1 MRGGLG
7 VLSRGSEYPLRASR
21 ESQGGWVSPA
31 QSARSGFGT
40 NGGLCPTKAG
50 PGSHRCIGS
59 KGSDMGMSLRTSVTS
74 VLPGLLAWAQE
85 LFCPKKARRYPQ
97 V

>member
-7 VLSRGSEYPLRASR
+7 ALSRESEYPLRASR

-40 NGGLCPTKAG
+40 NGGLCQTEAG

-59 KGSDMGMSLRTSVTS
+59 KGSGMGMSLRTSVVTS
-74 VLPGLLAWAQE
+74 ILLGPLAWAQE
-85 LFCPKKARRYPQ
+85 LFCP
-97 V
+97 